1 MSLPEAVLVA
11 SPARPDTDGIDGS
24 RGLPGPLRWSGGH
37 RCRFCGENGRG
48 TLIRG
53 SRDRWMGVDRRALV
67 GLSVGVLGLGLGA
80 AAAVWHVL
88 TLAVVAGACA
98 LVAGVAAMRLVGH
111 LRSARS
117 RIDQLE
123 TQVTDLQQ
131 TADKEAGARADL
143 ESQLSSRL
151 QLTAVRKGTQIDALT
166 DGATGLFSEG
176 YFTVALEARIAAARR
191 NLKPVAVV
199 LMEVIQ
205 DLNGELPHPTDPA
218 RVAQCIRAT
227 IREADTACRLMDGG
241 FALVLEDT
249 AENGAIW
256 TVERIRRS
264 LTANDP
270 GVTLWAGVAC
280 YPAHGFATEEILDRA
295 DLALDMAREWRQD
308 RIEVATAE

>member
-1 MSLPEAVLVA
+1 V
-11 SPARPDTDGIDGS
+11 
-24 RGLPGPLRWSGGH
+24 
-37 RCRFCGENGRG
+37 
-48 TLIRG
+48 
-53 SRDRWMGVDRRALV
+53 V
-67 GLSVGVLGLGLGA
+67 GLSVGVVGLGLGA
-80 AAAVWHVL
+80 AAVVWHVL
-88 TLAVVAGACA
+88 ALGVVAGACV
-98 LVAGVAAMRLVGH
+98 LVAGVAAMRLVGL
-111 LRSARS
+111 LRHAHS

-123 TQVTDLQQ
+123 TKVTDLQH

-143 ESQLSSRL
+143 ENQLSSRL
-151 QLTAVRKGTQIDALT
+151 QLTAVRKGTQADALT

-199 LMEVIQ
+199 VMEVIQ
-205 DLNGELPHPTDPA
+205 DLNGEVPHPTDPA
-218 RVAQCIRAT
+218 RVAQGIKAT

-241 FALVLEDT
+241 YALVLEDT

-270 GVTLWAGVAC
+270 AVTMWAGVAC
-280 YPAHGFATEEILDRA
+280 YPAHGFTTEEILDRA